1 MEEGEERECNFQIS
15 IVELFSSPLLFLGP
29 NLAKRGKANYS
40 LLEPK
45 IFSILHQDNDND
57 GLESGGY
64 MHLYNTYVEFAS
76 ANNLQSL
83 FSPKNGR

>member
-64 MHLYNTYVEFAS
+64 MHLYVS
-76 ANNLQSL
+76 GICIS
-83 FSPKNGR
+83 K